1 VDIVLGVSMTPAGV
15 RMVLV
20 QGGNADGFTVDEGSL
35 DVVGTA
41 DSAAASAA
49 DRVLSAIVGTREGA
63 AEAGHQLSSIGVTWT
78 DEVEAAV
85 LRDALAAEK
94 IKNVMLVSAFLAA
107 AALAQSVGGAL
118 DYEHTAMLF
127 IEPERATLAVVETA
141 DGSIAHVH
149 TQPVGSADI
158 VVELTSLIAGLEA
171 LQTRPDGLFVVGSG
185 VDIAAIK
192 PQLQEATCLAVS
204 APAEPD
210 MALAQGAALAS
221 ANAPLFASST
231 AAQAYSRDA
240 GTGEMHLGALAGYL
254 SVPDVAPGAEE
265 GEEGEELA
273 YSALPDE
280 DADAP
285 TVVVDTADG
294 KNKQGRRR
302 VLLIGSASAVVC
314 ISAVVALEI
323 ALAIGLRP
331 TLALRP
337 NPGRNLI
344 VPTQQ
349 APRPVQESNHL
360 PNLAHQPVVAP
371 PAVNAVAP
379 AAPPPG
385 APPLPVPIFVPALP
399 VPVPEA
405 PEHMPSPGP
414 LMPQVPAQGSTP
426 TPQAPLPTRVPPPRA
441 HPPVPPP
448 QVTVPPPAPPPRG
461 HPPAPPPQTHYPGS
475 PPRGGPPDSPPPG
488 HNPGHQPP
496 GDIPGPQPPVHEPGP
511 GGPPAHGNPGG
522 GEPPRQDPEPNP
534 GGGGG
539 FGEPGGGHDPGEA
552 GGGHDGDGGGG
563 SVGGEIGG
571 GGGGHSGDAGGG
583 STGPGESGSAGG
595 SVGGGSVGG
604 ESSGG
609 ASTGG
614 GESAGG
620 GASSGGGE
628 SGGHR

>member
-1 VDIVLGVSMTPAGV
+1 VDIVLGVSMAPAGV

-20 QGGNADGFTVDEGSL
+20 QGGNADGFTVEEGSL

-94 IKNVMLVSAFLAA
+94 IKNVMVVSAFLAA
-107 AALAQSVGGAL
+107 AALAQCVGGAL
-118 DYEHTAMLF
+118 GYEHTAMLF
-127 IEPERATLAVVETA
+127 LEPERATLAVVETA

-149 TQPVGSADI
+149 TQPVGSADT

-192 PQLQEATCLAVS
+192 PLLQEATCLAVS
-204 APAEPD
+204 APAEPET
-210 MALAQGAALAS
+210 ALAQGAALAS

-265 GEEGEELA
+265 GEELA

-294 KNKQGRRR
+294 KNQQGRRR

-337 NPGRNLI
+337 NPGQDLI
-344 VPTQQ
+344 VPTQH
-349 APRPVQESNHL
+349 APRPVQESNPL
-360 PNLAHQPVVAP
+360 PNLTHQPVVAP

-385 APPLPVPIFVPALP
+385 APRLPVPVFVPALP
-399 VPVPEA
+399 VPVPQA
-405 PEHMPSPGP
+405 PEHVPSPGPP
-414 LMPQVPAQGSTP
+414 LMPQVPAQRSTP
-426 TPQAPLPTRVPPPRA
+426 TPQAPLPTPVPPPRA

-461 HPPAPPPQTHYPGS
+461 HAPAPPPQTHFPDS

-511 GGPPAHGNPGG
+511 AGPPGPGNPGV

-539 FGEPGGGHDPGEA
+539 FGEPGGGGE
-552 GGGHDGDGGGG
+552 GH
-563 SVGGEIGG
+563 
-571 GGGGHSGDAGGG
+571 
-583 STGPGESGSAGG
+583 
-595 SVGGGSVGG
+595 SVGG
-604 ESSGG
+604 ESGGG

>member
-1 VDIVLGVSMTPAGV
+1 MAPAGV

-20 QGGNADGFTVDEGSL
+20 QGGNADGFTVEEGSL

-127 IEPERATLAVVETA
+127 MEPERATLAVVETA

-192 PQLQEATCLAVS
+192 QQLQEATCLAVS
-204 APAEPD
+204 APAEPEL
-210 MALAQGAALAS
+210 ALAQGAALAS

-285 TVVVDTADG
+285 TVVVDMADG
-294 KNKQGRRR
+294 KNQQGRRR

-337 NPGRNLI
+337 NPGQNLI

-349 APRPVQESNHL
+349 APRPVQESNPL

-385 APPLPVPIFVPALP
+385 APPLPVPVFVPALP
-399 VPVPEA
+399 V
-405 PEHMPSPGP
+405 
-414 LMPQVPAQGSTP
+414 
-426 TPQAPLPTRVPPPRA
+426 TPQAPLPTPVPPPRA

-448 QVTVPPPAPPPRG
+448 EVTVPPPAPPPRG
-461 HPPAPPPQTHYPGS
+461 HPPAPPPQTHFPGS
-475 PPRGGPPDSPPPG
+475 PPRDGPPDSPPPG

-511 GGPPAHGNPGG
+511 GGPPAPGNPGV
-522 GEPPRQDPEPNP
+522 GEPSRQDPEPNP

-583 STGPGESGSAGG
+583 NTGPGESG
-595 SVGGGSVGG
+595 
-604 ESSGG
+604 GG